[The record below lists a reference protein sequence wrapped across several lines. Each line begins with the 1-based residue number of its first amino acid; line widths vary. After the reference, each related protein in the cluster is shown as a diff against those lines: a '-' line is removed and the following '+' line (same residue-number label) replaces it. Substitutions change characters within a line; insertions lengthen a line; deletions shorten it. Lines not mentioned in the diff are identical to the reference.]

1 MINQQ
6 KKKLLAVLATI
17 TALVV
22 GYGKYS
28 DVKDRVEPKKKDSLD
43 ERVIQNQQK
52 EEKEETRKVR
62 FIGCNN
68 MF

>member
-6 KKKLLAVLATI
+6 KKRLLAVLVAI
-17 TALVV
+17 TALVM
-22 GYGKYS
+22 GHGKYS
-28 DVKDRVEPKKKDSLD
+28 DVKDRVEPKKKDSTD

-52 EEKEETRKVR
+52 EEREEARKVR